1 MSQNNKIWKFI
12 GIVVIVYMIIW
23 FWPVLFH
30 RPFFND
36 PNSNVQI
43 EVMPYS
49 NPYGNGRYVQTAP
62 GDHPEYEDPTVDSSY
77 DPNNSD
83 PIVPP
88 HSSDEPTAL
97 DEPVACTM
105 EAKVCP
111 DGSYV
116 GRTGPNCE
124 FAPCPGN

>member
-1 MSQNNKIWKFI
+1 MKDNNKIWKFV
-12 GIVVIVYMIIW
+12 GIALVAYMIIW

-43 EVMPYS
+43 DVMPYD
-49 NPYGNGRYVQTAP
+49 NYYKGGYVQTSP
-62 GDHPEYEDPTVDSSY
+62 GDHPEFEDPVTETPY
-77 DPNNSD
+77 NPNNPD
-83 PIVPP
+83 PVAPP
-88 HSSDEPTAL
+88 HSSDEPTAP

-105 EAKVCP
+105 EAKTCP

-124 FAPCPGN
+124 FSPCPTN